1 VFPAGLCDALGEARP
16 TADPTPR
23 LVRRMLAKVQ
33 SKRAAPGLSLLYIL
47 EPPLTN

>member
-1 VFPAGLCDALGEARP
+1 
-16 TADPTPR
+16 
-23 LVRRMLAKVQ
+23 MLAKVQ